1 MTQFDLTP
9 QFDLSGDQREIQ
21 ELARRFTA
29 DRITPHAAEWDE
41 KHIFPRDTIKA
52 AAELGF
58 AAIYVS
64 EESGGIALGRLE
76 AALIMEAMAYGCP
89 STSAF
94 ISIHNMAAWMIDRF
108 GSQTVKDKYLPSLVT
123 MDRLASYCLTEPA
136 SGSDASALKTRA
148 VRDGDDWV
156 LTGTKQF
163 ISGGGENEVYVVMAR
178 TGEDGPKGISS
189 FVVERDYPGM
199 SYGANERKLGWH
211 SQPTRQVIMDGVRVP
226 AENQVG
232 ALGEGF
238 RIAMMG
244 LDGGRLNIGACSLGG
259 AQRCLDESIAYTKD
273 RQQFGKPIADF
284 QNTQFTLADMATDLE
299 AARALLYVAAAKVT
313 ADAPDKTKFA
323 AMAKRLATDS
333 GSAIVDRALQLHG
346 GYGYLMDYPI
356 ERFWRDLRVH
366 SILEGTN
373 QIMRMI
379 VGRELTRQ

>member
-1 MTQFDLTP
+1 MTNQFDLT
-9 QFDLSGDQREIQ
+9 DDQREIQ

-29 DRITPHAAEWDE
+29 DRIAPHAAEWDE

-76 AALIMEAMAYGCP
+76 AALIMEAMSYGCP

-108 GSQTVKDKYLPSLVT
+108 GSQAVKDKYLPDLVT
-123 MDRLASYCLTEPA
+123 MDRLASYCLTEPG
-136 SGSDASALKTRA
+136 SGSDAAALKTRA
-148 VRDGDDWV
+148 VRDGDDWIV
-156 LTGTKQF
+156 TGSKQF
-163 ISGGGENEVYVVMAR
+163 ISGAGENEVYVTMVR
-178 TGEDGPKGISS
+178 TGEDGPKGISCLVIEKDMPGVS
-189 FVVERDYPGM
+189 F
-199 SYGANERKLGWH
+199 GANEKKLGWH
-211 SQPTRQVIMDGVRVP
+211 SQPTRQVIFDGVRVP
-226 AENQVG
+226 GVNMVG
-232 ALGEGF
+232 GEGEGF

-259 AQRCLDESIAYTKD
+259 AQRCLDEAIAYTRD
-273 RQQFGKPIADF
+273 RKQFGKAVADF
-284 QNTQFTLADMATDLE
+284 QNTQFMLADMATELE
-299 AARALLYVAAAKVT
+299 AARALLYIAAAKVT
-313 ADAPDKTKFA
+313 ANAPDKTKFA
-323 AMAKRLATDS
+323 AMAKRLATDT
-333 GSAIVDRALQLHG
+333 GSSVVDRALQLHG
-346 GYGYLMDYPI
+346 GYGYLQDYPI

-373 QIMRMI
+373 QVMRMI